1 MSCQVRSIFLIFFI
15 DAKHLISRL
24 ITVDPKKRA
33 TMREVFSHPWVN
45 EGFPFEPEDSYIQPS
60 PIKHIHDL
68 SQDIVGR
75 LIIFGY
81 SREDIIKAFE
91 KDQELA
97 SPNPIRS
104 TYYLLQDMVEREQSR
119 FKGKNPAHINEFLKK
134 KECSSLTLV
143 SSSEH
148 SLYSMP
154 NNSIHPKAST
164 DKIQS
169 PPGAHLSQRSHSDK
183 TPAHDMDLM
192 SLDPSKHVSSN
203 SNDHRADPNSK
214 GLFGFSLA
222 QVAVSQIQKLYS
234 VPSSIYNSISGTTP
248 PIGQNKESAFGTT
261 VPQNSR
267 TNNTKPIKKDPRAI
281 VNDIIRVL
289 SGTDAR
295 WHFESEFR
303 IICEMDANSYLPSEM
318 EIEEGV
324 GVSQPKKYI
333 GPKTVT
339 FSIEIGKNPNNHYG
353 VYFRRLHGGVWNYK
367 RICTKLVQMM
377 KL

>member
-1 MSCQVRSIFLIFFI
+1 
-15 DAKHLISRL
+15 
-24 ITVDPKKRA
+24 
-33 TMREVFSHPWVN
+33 MREVFSHPWVN
-45 EGFPFEPEDSYIQPS
+45 EGFPFEPEDSYLHPS
-60 PIKHIHDL
+60 PIKHINDL

-81 SREDIIKAFE
+81 SKEEIIKAFE
-91 KDQELA
+91 IDQEVA

-119 FKGKNPAHINEFLKK
+119 FREKNPAHINPFLKK

-148 SLYSMP
+148 SLYSMT
-154 NNSIHPKAST
+154 NNSIHTQGST

-169 PPGAHLSQRSHSDK
+169 PPGAHISQRTHSDK
-183 TPAHDMDLM
+183 IPAHDMDLM
-192 SLDPSKHVSSN
+192 NMDPSKPFSSK
-203 SNDHRADPNSK
+203 SNDQGADLNSK

-234 VPSSIYNSISGTTP
+234 VPSSIYNSLSGTTTHS
-248 PIGQNKESAFGTT
+248 IGQNKDAAFETTAPQSA
-261 VPQNSR
+261 R

-281 VNDIIRVL
+281 VNDFIRVL

-303 IICEMDANSYLPSEM
+303 IICEMDANAYLPAEM
-318 EIEEGV
+318 EIEDKV
-324 GVSQPKKYI
+324 GVSQAKKYV